1 MLRKQNFQFGGMVWH
16 FGIQDCSQTGQKS
29 TFLAKGNSNHFDFGI
44 RSDIG
49 EAFFSSVENLFNGIF
64 KKNIIKYD
72 V

>member
-1 MLRKQNFQFGGMVWH
+1 MVWH

-29 TFLAKGNSNHFDFGI
+29 AFLGKGNSNHFDFGI
-44 RSDIG
+44 RFDIG